1 MNVLISAHDHV
12 HGSIN
17 YHPSIPTKHT
27 FLVKIISPPPF
38 FLATQHGTQGISS
51 LVRDQNC
58 APCSGRAEFEPLN
71 HDGNPSF
78 SLLFKEKYKLS
89 LISPLIDFILR
100 IMPKLKKSKILIY

>member
-17 YHPSIPTKHT
+17 YNPSILTKHT
-27 FLVKIISPPPF
+27 FLVKIISPLF
-38 FLATQHGTQGISS
+38 FLATQHGRQDISS
-51 LVRDQNC
+51 LVSDQIC
-58 APCSGRAEFEPLN
+58 APCSGRAEFKLLN

-78 SLLFKEKYKLS
+78 SLLFKEKYKFS

-100 IMPKLKKSKILIY
+100 KMPK